1 MLPDDS
7 DRAIILAYLAA
18 LRQFPGRK
26 FRWAPLLQGTEGNG
40 KSAIGKI
47 AEYCVGERYA
57 HRVNA
62 TELGDS
68 GSKFTGWLDRKL
80 LVVIEEV
87 HVSDRRTLRSEERS
101 VGKECVSTCRSRW
114 SPYH

>member
-62 TELGDS
+62 KELGDS
-68 GSKFTGWLDRKL
+68 GSKFPGWLDRKL
-80 LVVIEEV
+80 LVVTEDV
-87 HVSDRRTLRSEERS
+87 HCSDRRHLIQAPQPLITDDRVEIGRAH
-101 VGKECVSTCRSRW
+101 V
-114 SPYH
+114 